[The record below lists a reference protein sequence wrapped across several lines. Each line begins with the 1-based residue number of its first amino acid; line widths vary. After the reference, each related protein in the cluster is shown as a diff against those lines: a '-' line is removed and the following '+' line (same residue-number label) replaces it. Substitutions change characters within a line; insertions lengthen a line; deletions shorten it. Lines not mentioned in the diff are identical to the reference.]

1 MKTIAKLGLAL
12 GTFAAMGYAE
22 DWTGKLIDAS
32 CHDKSQ
38 QNPADSKQN
47 SDLATCAATA
57 STTSFA
63 IQTSD
68 GKVYKLDASGNA
80 KASTAL
86 KGNPDNKSATA
97 TVSGTMDGQTVKV
110 DSISVR

>member
-1 MKTIAKLGLAL
+1 M
-12 GTFAAMGYAE
+12 FATMGFAE
-22 DWTGKLIDAS
+22 NLTGKLIDAA

-38 QNPADSKQN
+38 QNPAN
-47 SDLATCAATA
+47 STQKNDLAACPASA

-80 KASTAL
+80 KAATAV
-86 KGNPDNKSATA
+86 KGNPDNKNATA
-97 TVSGTMDGQTVKV
+97 TVSGTAQGDMVKV
-110 DSISVR
+110 DSLSVR

>member
-1 MKTIAKLGLAL
+1 MKTIATLGLAL
-12 GTFAAMGYAE
+12 GVFAGLGYAE

-32 CHDKSQ
+32 CHDRSQ
-38 QNPADSKQN
+38 QNPADSKEN
-47 SDLATCAATA
+47 RDLASCAATA

-86 KGNPDNKSATA
+86 KGNPANKAPSATI
-97 TVSGTMDGQTVKV
+97 SGSMDGQLVKV